1 MMTTEAEVPQRGTV
15 RTQLVSG
22 HPLRREALF
31 PQQLA
36 HEFDGRAAVA
46 PSLKQHVEDLAF
58 VVNRA
63 PEIHPFDGDT
73 NHHLVQ
79 GPTISRSGTAPPQPA
94 LNHWSEFQHRIAD
107 ALVGEVEPT
116 LRKQLLD
123 VAIAQGEAQVEPNR
137 VLNHGRREPVP
148 AIRDRKH
155 GSQPTAGRQL
165 WPKLS

>member
-58 VVNRA
+58 VVDRA
-63 PEIHPFDGDT
+63 PEIHPFAGDPD
-73 NHHLVQ
+73 HHLVQ
-79 GPTISRSGTAPPQPA
+79 VPAIAWPRTALPQPSRDYRA
-94 LNHWSEFQHRIAD
+94 EFQHPTAD
-107 ALVGEVEPT
+107 TLVGEVEPT
-116 LRKQLLD
+116 PRKQLLD
-123 VAIAQGEAQVEPNR
+123 IAI
-137 VLNHGRREPVP
+137 
-148 AIRDRKH
+148 
-155 GSQPTAGRQL
+155 
-165 WPKLS
+165 